1 MRPQYRRPHR
11 IVETTVKPKNRYQAR
26 LYLTIGQFQS
36 STLKMLV
43 IEIR

>member
-1 MRPQYRRPHR
+1 
-11 IVETTVKPKNRYQAR
+11 VKPKNRYHAR
-26 LYLTIGQFQS
+26 LFMTLGRFQS